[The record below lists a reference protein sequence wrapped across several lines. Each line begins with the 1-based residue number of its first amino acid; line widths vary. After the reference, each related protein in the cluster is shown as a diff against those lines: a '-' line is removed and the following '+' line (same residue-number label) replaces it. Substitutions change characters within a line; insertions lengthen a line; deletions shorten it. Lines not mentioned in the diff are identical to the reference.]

1 MNRYA
6 NTLRFLLLPYAG
18 ISFAFAFAF
27 AFAWSGYFHLMLPNF
42 TAAKIGWAPSSFQF
56 EIGLS
61 NLGCAILGFMAFF
74 RKNNYLWL
82 GLFWNISGLNA
93 PQFFK
98 KVTLVRALLLKAKPP
113 MIVTL
118 WVGGWATQSSVT
130 NNYVTRRFWLC
141 GAETFNQITTI

>member
-18 ISFAFAFAF
+18 ISFAFAF

-74 RKNNYLWL
+74 RKNNYFRL
-82 GLFWNISGLNA
+82 GLFWNISGLNGPA
-93 PQFFK
+93 ILQKGHAGEGVAVESKTPND
-98 KVTLVRALLLKAKPP
+98 RNAL
-113 MIVTL
+113 
-118 WVGGWATQSSVT
+118 GGWLGHPKQ
-130 NNYVTRRFWLC
+130 C
-141 GAETFNQITTI
+141 HE

>member
-18 ISFAFAFAF
+18 ISFAL

-42 TAAKIGWAPSSFQF
+42 TAAKIGWAPSCFQF

-82 GLFWNISGLNA
+82 GLFWNISGLHA

-141 GAETFNQITTI
+141 GAEGFNQITTI